1 MKIMKNTPVEH
12 AKSIVR
18 TSQLLY
24 DDIHRISE
32 GKEWSI
38 TEVHVSPL
46 DIAGVFRVYLSAD
59 SESQFTWADIKQIEQ
74 VIQARQYPI
83 ECVVMMRMDVSYDD
97 DFDIDEYEEVLVQNS
112 AFRNHEDGVVVSQC
126 FDHPEGRCPINDAE
140 LWYNGQFRLDGTDV
154 RDIAQY
160 ADDPIAMEIM
170 HAVSGATGCP
180 MDDMPE
186 VTPITPEEIT
196 QHVREIKSLVY
207 DVESGNFETLGHRV
221 KMVLS
226 GDGNTHKRF
235 CFYALSALKR
245 YEDFTRQL
253 DKDKRMLWNLY
264 CPHILEYRFT
274 NHDYAHTHDIIGAKR
289 LTMLY
294 DHYFKGYNDVEVVMT
309 EKRPCGQDIQYAY
322 TENGAAQVII
332 FDEDYT
338 PIATCTALENPD
350 GFMKCVRTFLQD
362 FGSCACN

>member
-1 MKIMKNTPVEH
+1 MKTPIEH

-38 TEVHVSPL
+38 TEVQVSPL
-46 DIAGVFRVYLSAD
+46 DIAGVFHAYLSAD
-59 SESQFTWADIKQIEQ
+59 SESQFTWADIKQIERVTQ
-74 VIQARQYPI
+74 EHEYPI
-83 ECVVMMRMDVSYDD
+83 ECVVMMCMDVNYDD
-97 DFDIDEYEEVLVQNS
+97 DFDIDEYEDVLVQNS
-112 AFRNHEDGVVVSQC
+112 VFRNHEEGVVVSQC
-126 FDHPEGRCPINDAE
+126 FDHPNGRCPMNDVE
-140 LWYNGQFRLDGTDV
+140 LWYNGRFRLDGTDI

-170 HAVSGATGCP
+170 HAVSAATGCP
-180 MDDMPE
+180 MDNMPE

-196 QHVREIKSLVY
+196 QHVHEIKSLVY
-207 DVESGNFETLGHRV
+207 NVEGNDFETLDHRV
-221 KMVLS
+221 KVALS

-253 DKDKRMLWNLY
+253 DKDKRMMWNLY

-274 NHDYAHTHDIIGAKR
+274 NHDYAHTHDVIGSKR

-294 DHYFKGYNDVEVVMT
+294 DKYFKGYDEVEVVLT
-309 EKRPCGQDIQYAY
+309 EKLPERIDIQCNY
-322 TENGAAQVII
+322 TQNGSAQVII
-332 FDEDYT
+332 LDANYT
-338 PIATCTALENPD
+338 PIATCTTTEDPD
-350 GFMKCVRTFLQD
+350 GFMGCVRKFLQD
-362 FGSCACN
+362 FGSCVSE

>member
-1 MKIMKNTPVEH
+1 MKTPVEH

-24 DDIHRISE
+24 DDIRRISE
-32 GKEWSI
+32 NKEWDI

-59 SESQFTWADIKQIEQ
+59 SESQFTWADIKQIER
-74 VIQARQYPI
+74 VIQEHQYPI

-97 DFDIDEYEEVLVQNS
+97 DFDIDEYEEVLVQNG
-112 AFRNHEDGVVVSQC
+112 AFRNHEDGTADGRC
-126 FDHPEGRCPINDAE
+126 FDHPEGRCPINDVE
-140 LWYNGQFRLDGTDV
+140 LWYSGRFRLDGTDV

-160 ADDPIAMEIM
+160 ASDPIAMEIVRT
-170 HAVSGATGCP
+170 VSAETGCL

-207 DVESGNFETLGHRV
+207 DVEGGNFETLDHRIKV
-221 KMVLS
+221 VLS
-226 GDGNTHKRF
+226 GDGDTRKRF
-235 CFYALSALKR
+235 CFYALSALTR

-253 DKDKRMLWNLY
+253 DKDKRMLWSLY

-274 NHDYAHTHDIIGAKR
+274 NHQYTHTHDVIGAKR

-294 DHYFKGYNDVEVVMT
+294 DHYFKGYDEVEVVLT
-309 EKRPCGQDIQYAY
+309 DKLPARLDIQYNY
-322 TENGAAQVII
+322 TSNGAAQVII
-332 FDEDYT
+332 LGDDYA
-338 PIATCTALENPD
+338 PVATCFATEDPD
-350 GFMKCVRTFLQD
+350 GFLNRVRTFLQD
-362 FGSCACN
+362 FGSCACY